1 MNDAKVSL
9 AVGGIALI
17 VATSALVL
25 ALVERHRRRRIRLD
39 GRAIHAGLQEYR
51 AKTGTAGTLW
61 SSSTTITSPSAT
73 SMLATVTA
81 APTEPGA
88 EAETRCRS
96 IYAHGGADHRCEL
109 IAGHSG
115 PHRAPSGLA
124 WTRSLLPSAHEEA
137 AEALRGELPGL
148 SAAERRQAADAVLA
162 VARRRISGLHVPF
175 TMPGR
180 SSYAMEHYRDG
191 WTHARLEAVAV
202 LMDGGDR

>member
-9 AVGGIALI
+9 AVGRIAL
-17 VATSALVL
+17 VASTAALVL

-51 AKTGTAGTLW
+51 AKTGTLW
-61 SSSTTITSPSAT
+61 PSSTTITSPSAT
-73 SMLATVTA
+73 SMQATVTA
-81 APTEPGA
+81 APTESGA

-96 IYAHGGADHRCEL
+96 IYAHGGADQRCEQ

-124 WTRSLLPSAHEEA
+124 WTRSPLPSAHEEA

-162 VARRRISGLHVPF
+162 VARRRISGLHVPS

-180 SSYAMEHYRDG
+180 SSYAMEHYQDG
-191 WTHARLEAVAV
+191 WTHARRRAVAV
-202 LMDGGDR
+202 LMDGGES

>member
-9 AVGGIALI
+9 AVGRIAL
-17 VATSALVL
+17 VASTAALVL

-81 APTEPGA
+81 APTESGA

-115 PHRAPSGLA
+115 PHLGPNGLA
-124 WTRSLLPSAHEEA
+124 WTRSLQPSTHDEA
-137 AEALRGELPGL
+137 ADALRDLPGL

-191 WTHARLEAVAV
+191 WTHARLEAVAA